1 MNNVSHLY
9 FVAELRQMMS
19 HNIVKNISK
28 NLKNRLIISKIL
40 YILNI
45 GVNVCRLLMVRD
57 INNSVRKCSP
67 SVNADGEFYHNRKV
81 AYGDTTGI
89 FLSYQG

>member
-9 FVAELRQMMS
+9 FMAELRQMMS

-45 GVNVCRLLMVRD
+45 EVNVCRLLMVRD
-57 INNSVRKCSP
+57 INNSVRK
-67 SVNADGEFYHNRKV
+67 
-81 AYGDTTGI
+81 
-89 FLSYQG
+89 